1 MIVLGAVLLSG
12 LAVFLKVALD
22 YRHSFTSS
30 DVPLGDLLEGL
41 AMLLPV
47 AAIAGGL
54 IFFGLRWRRA

>member
-1 MIVLGAVLLSG
+1 MIVLGALLAGG

-41 AMLLPV
+41 AMLAPI
-47 AAIAGGL
+47 AAIAGAL